1 MTDMMAEIAAFDGRT
16 AKIVGPACSGK
27 TEALLRRAA
36 AAVAAGCAPEDIL
49 IETSTAEAA
58 RVARRRLVDALAAAG
73 VQDVEDI
80 AGRITVA
87 CAQQVCLAVLE
98 APETRAATGRTPR
111 VLAPFEYNFFLEDM
125 KTLGTPARRLRSE
138 LGHIKQQWCALV
150 PEEDWAVGEEK
161 DVLDLAHRLLS
172 ATNAMLEDE
181 VAYLCGR
188 YLQSDAGAGARQRF
202 ALVLADDFQNLSAAQ
217 QTCLCLLA
225 RDQLIVAGNP
235 DETVRV
241 ATSFPAPEG
250 FATFDTL
257 RRGVEVFSLDVA
269 FGNPNVTDFCDAIV
283 LTGNEDARTSA
294 RREGTIR
301 DIATVKW
308 NTPDEEFN
316 GLSRYLFAV
325 NAEDPEAAQSD
336 ICIVAPN
343 KQWAHAF
350 EQMLAHRGFAVSSLG
365 FERLAGDPRDTNRA
379 RALVAYTSLNL
390 LADPDDLFAWRAWVG
405 FGNYLTYSDGWHFLL
420 DWCDEHDAGI
430 LDALEA
436 AAAARAAGEDEPF
449 PRAERLAERYAA
461 GRAMIAAHEGRRGYN
476 LLAALGADKLRDFAA
491 LADSLAGDEDAATL
505 YAMVRKAQFFPT
517 HEANIRAVRVSSHE
531 QLCGCGYR
539 TLYVTGCVDGFMP
552 ARDAFEVVST
562 DADRARVRENDRRTF
577 AAGVAKAADTLMFS
591 TFSRAPLELA
601 ERTKMQVARV
611 RMEDGERI
619 AQVRPTC
626 FLEEAGGAAPIT
638 LGGQALLADLGMD

>member
-1 MTDMMAEIAAFDGRT
+1 MTDQIAAIAAFEGRI
-16 AKIVGPACSGK
+16 AKVEGPARSGK

-49 IETSTAEAA
+49 IETTTAEGA

-73 VQDVEDI
+73 VEDGEDV

-87 CAQQVCLAVLE
+87 CAQQVCLTVLE
-98 APETRAATGRTPR
+98 TPEARAATGRAPR

-138 LGHIKQQWCALV
+138 LAHFKRQWCALA

-161 DVLDLAHRLLS
+161 DALDLAHRLLG

-181 VAYLCGR
+181 VAYLCGL
-188 YLQSDAGAGARQRF
+188 YLQSDAGTGARQQF
-202 ALVLADDFQNLSAAQ
+202 ALVLADGFQNLSAAQ

-235 DETVRV
+235 DETVGA
-241 ATSFPAPEG
+241 ATSCPSPEG

-257 RRGVEVFSLDVA
+257 RRNVATFTLDTA
-269 FGNPNVTDFCDAIV
+269 FGNPNVTAFCDAV
-283 LTGNEDARTSA
+283 ARAGNGEALAAD

-308 NTPDEEFN
+308 NAPEEEFN
-316 GLSRYLFAV
+316 GLTRYLFAE
-325 NAEDPEAAQSD
+325 NTADPETVEAD
-336 ICIVAPN
+336 LCVVVPN
-343 KQWAHAF
+343 KQWAVAF
-350 EQMLAHRGFAVSSLG
+350 ERMLAKRGFTVSSLG
-365 FERLAGDPRDTNRA
+365 FERLAGDPRDMSRA

-390 LADPDDLFAWRAWVG
+390 LADPKDLFAWRAWVG

-420 DWCDEHDAGI
+420 EWCDEHGAGV
-430 LDALEA
+430 LEALEA
-436 AAAARAAGEDEPF
+436 AAAARAAGDDEPF
-449 PRAERLAERYAA
+449 PRAERLSERYEA
-461 GRAMIAAHEGRRGYN
+461 GREMIAAHAGRRGHN
-476 LLAALGADKLRDFAA
+476 LLAALGADKLPDFAA
-491 LADSLAGDEDAATL
+491 LADALAGDEDAATL
-505 YAMVRKAQFFPT
+505 YAMMRKTQFFPT
-517 HEANIRAVRVSSHE
+517 HRANVRAVRVSSYE

-539 TLYVTGCVDGFMP
+539 ALYVAGCVDGFMP

-562 DADRARVRENDRRTF
+562 DADRARVRERDRRAF
-577 AAGVAKAADTLMFS
+577 AAGAAKAEDTLLFS

-626 FLEEAGGAAPIT
+626 FLEEAGAAAPIT
-638 LGGQALLADLGMD
+638 LGGQALLADLGID

>member
-1 MTDMMAEIAAFDGRT
+1 MTDQIAAIAAFEGRI
-16 AKIVGPACSGK
+16 AKVEGPARSGK

-49 IETSTAEAA
+49 IETTTAEGA

-73 VQDVEDI
+73 VEDGEDV

-87 CAQQVCLAVLE
+87 CAQQVCLTVLE
-98 APETRAATGRTPR
+98 TPEARAATGRAPR

-138 LGHIKQQWCALV
+138 LAHFKRQWCALA

-161 DVLDLAHRLLS
+161 DALDLAHRLLG

-181 VAYLCGR
+181 VAYLCGL
-188 YLQSDAGAGARQRF
+188 YLQSDAGTGARQQF

-235 DETVRV
+235 DETVGA
-241 ATSFPAPEG
+241 ATSCPSPEG

-257 RRGVEVFSLDVA
+257 RRNVATFTLDTA
-269 FGNPNVTDFCDAIV
+269 FGNPNVTAFCDAV
-283 LTGNEDARTSA
+283 ARAGNGEALAAD

-308 NTPDEEFN
+308 NAPEEEFN
-316 GLSRYLFAV
+316 GLTRYLFAE
-325 NAEDPEAAQSD
+325 NTADPETVEAD
-336 ICIVAPN
+336 LCVVVPN
-343 KQWAHAF
+343 KQWAVAF
-350 EQMLAHRGFAVSSLG
+350 ERMLAKRGFTVSSLG
-365 FERLAGDPRDTNRA
+365 FERLAGDPRDMSRA

-390 LADPDDLFAWRAWVG
+390 LADPKDLFAWRAWVG

-420 DWCDEHDAGI
+420 EWCDEHGAGV
-430 LDALEA
+430 LEALEA
-436 AAAARAAGEDEPF
+436 AAAARAAGDDEPF
-449 PRAERLAERYAA
+449 PRAERLSERYEA
-461 GRAMIAAHEGRRGYN
+461 GREMIAAHAGRRGHN
-476 LLAALGADKLRDFAA
+476 LLAALGADKLPDFAA
-491 LADSLAGDEDAATL
+491 LADALAGDEDAATL
-505 YAMVRKAQFFPT
+505 YAMMRKTQFFPT
-517 HEANIRAVRVSSHE
+517 HRANVRAVRVSSYE

-539 TLYVTGCVDGFMP
+539 ALHVAGCVDGFMP

-562 DADRARVRENDRRTF
+562 DADRARVRERDRRAF
-577 AAGVAKAADTLMFS
+577 AAGAAKAEDTLLFS

-626 FLEEAGGAAPIT
+626 FLEEAGAAAPIT
-638 LGGQALLADLGMD
+638 LGGQALLADLGID

>member
-1 MTDMMAEIAAFDGRT
+1 MTDQIAAIAAFEGRI
-16 AKIVGPACSGK
+16 AKVEGPARSGK

-49 IETSTAEAA
+49 IETTTAEGA

-73 VQDVEDI
+73 VEDGEDV

-87 CAQQVCLAVLE
+87 CAQQVCLTVLE
-98 APETRAATGRTPR
+98 TPEARAATGRAPR

-138 LGHIKQQWCALV
+138 LAHFKRQWCALA

-161 DVLDLAHRLLS
+161 DALDLAHRLLG

-181 VAYLCGR
+181 VAYLCGL
-188 YLQSDAGAGARQRF
+188 YLQSDAGTGARQQF

-235 DETVRV
+235 DETVGA
-241 ATSFPAPEG
+241 ATSCPSPEG

-257 RRGVEVFSLDVA
+257 RRNVATFTLDTA
-269 FGNPNVTDFCDAIV
+269 FGNPNVTAFCDAV
-283 LTGNEDARTSA
+283 ARAGNGEALAAD

-308 NTPDEEFN
+308 NAPEEEFN
-316 GLSRYLFAV
+316 GLTRYLFAE
-325 NAEDPEAAQSD
+325 NTADPDTVEAD
-336 ICIVAPN
+336 LCVVVPN
-343 KQWAHAF
+343 KQWAVAF
-350 EQMLAHRGFAVSSLG
+350 ERMLAKRGFTVSSLG
-365 FERLAGDPRDTNRA
+365 FERLAGDPRDMSRA

-390 LADPDDLFAWRAWVG
+390 LADPKDLFAWRAWVG

-420 DWCDEHDAGI
+420 EWCDEHGAGV
-430 LDALEA
+430 LEALEA
-436 AAAARAAGEDEPF
+436 AAAARAAGDDEPF
-449 PRAERLAERYAA
+449 PRAERLSERYEA
-461 GRAMIAAHEGRRGYN
+461 GREMIAAHAGRRGHN
-476 LLAALGADKLRDFAA
+476 LLAALGADKLPDFAA
-491 LADSLAGDEDAATL
+491 LADALAGDEDAATL
-505 YAMVRKAQFFPT
+505 YAMMRKTQFFPT
-517 HEANIRAVRVSSHE
+517 HRANVRAVRVSSYE

-539 TLYVTGCVDGFMP
+539 ALYVAGCVDGFMP

-562 DADRARVRENDRRTF
+562 DADRARVRERDRRAF
-577 AAGVAKAADTLMFS
+577 AAGAAKAEDTLLFS

-626 FLEEAGGAAPIT
+626 FLEEAGAAAPIT
-638 LGGQALLADLGMD
+638 LGGQALLADLGID

>member
-1 MTDMMAEIAAFDGRT
+1 MTDTMAEIAAFDGRT
-16 AKIVGPACSGK
+16 AKIVGPARSGK

-98 APETRAATGRTPR
+98 TPEARAATGRTPR

-138 LGHIKQQWCALV
+138 LGHIKKQWCALA
-150 PEEDWAVGEEK
+150 PEDDWAVGEEK
-161 DVLDLAHRLLS
+161 DVLELAHRLLG

-202 ALVLADDFQNLSAAQ
+202 ALVLADDFQNLSVAQ

-283 LTGNEDARTSA
+283 LTGNEDARTAA

>member
-16 AKIVGPACSGK
+16 AKIVGPARSGK

-87 CAQQVCLAVLE
+87 CAQQVCLTVLE

-235 DETVRV
+235 EETVR
-241 ATSFPAPEG
+241 AAASCPAPEG

-269 FGNPNVTDFCDAIV
+269 FGNPNVTAFCDAV
-283 LTGNEDARTSA
+283 ARAGNDGALA
-294 RREGTIR
+294 ADQREGTIR

-316 GLSRYLFAV
+316 GLTRYLFAV
-325 NAEDPEAAQSD
+325 NADDPEAAQSG
-336 ICIVAPN
+336 ICVVAPN

-350 EQMLAHRGFAVSSLG
+350 EQMLVRRGFTVSSLG

-390 LADPDDLFAWRAWVG
+390 LADPDDLFAWRAWMG

-420 DWCDEHDAGI
+420 EWCDENDAGI

-436 AAAARAAGEDEPF
+436 AVAARTAGEAEPF
-449 PRAERLAERYAA
+449 PRAERLAERYEA
-461 GRAMIAAHEGRRGYN
+461 GRAMIAAYAGRRGHN

-491 LADSLAGDEDAATL
+491 LSATLAGDEDAATL
-505 YAMVRKAQFFPT
+505 YAMIRETQFFPT
-517 HEANIRAVRVSSHE
+517 HEANVRAVRVSSYE

-539 TLYVTGCVDGFMP
+539 ALYVAGCVDGFMP

-562 DADRARVRENDRRTF
+562 DADRDRVREADRRSF
-577 AAGVAKAADTLMFS
+577 AAGVAKAAEALIFS

-619 AQVRPTC
+619 ATLRPTC
-626 FLEEAGGAAPIT
+626 FIAEAGAAAPIT

>member
-1 MTDMMAEIAAFDGRT
+1 MTDQIDAIAAFDGRI
-16 AKIVGPACSGK
+16 AKIEGPVRSGK

-36 AAVAAGCAPEDIL
+36 SAVAGGRAPEDVL
-49 IETSTAEAA
+49 IATSTAEAA
-58 RVARRRLVDALAAAG
+58 RVARRRLVDALASSG
-73 VQDVEDI
+73 VPDMEDV
-80 AGRITVA
+80 AGRVTVTS
-87 CAQQVCLAVLE
+87 AQEVCLAVLDEPE
-98 APETRAATGRTPR
+98 ARTATGRVPR

-125 KTLGTPARRLRSE
+125 KTLGNPVRRLRSE
-138 LGHIKQQWCALV
+138 LAHFKKQWCALA

-161 DVLDLAHRLLS
+161 DALDLAHHLLG

-188 YLQSDAGAGARQRF
+188 YLQSEEGADARQQF

-235 DETVRV
+235 DETLSV
-241 ATSFPAPEG
+241 AASYPNPEG
-250 FATFDTL
+250 FTTFDSL
-257 RRGVEVFSLDVA
+257 RRNVTTFTLAVA
-269 FGNPNVTDFCDAIV
+269 YGNPNVTGFSDAV
-283 LTGNEDARTSA
+283 ARAGNEEALVAD
-294 RREGTIR
+294 RREGEIR

-308 NTPDEEFN
+308 NTPEEEFN
-316 GLSRYLFAV
+316 GLTRYLFAV

-336 ICIVAPN
+336 ICVVAPN

-350 EQMLAHRGFAVSSLG
+350 EQMLAKRGFAVSSLG
-365 FERLAGDPRDTNRA
+365 FERLAGDPREMSRA

-390 LADPDDLFAWRAWVG
+390 LADPEDLFAWRAWIG

-420 DWCDEHDAGI
+420 DWCDENGVGV
-430 LDALEA
+430 LEALEA
-436 AAAARAAGEDEPF
+436 AAAARAAGEAEPF
-449 PRAERLAERYAA
+449 PRAERLGERYEA
-461 GRAMIAAHEGRRGYN
+461 GRAMIAAHEGRRGHN

-491 LADSLAGDEDAATL
+491 ISARMAGDEDAATL
-505 YAMVRKAQFFPT
+505 YAMIRRTQFFPV
-517 HEANIRAVRVSSHE
+517 HEASVRAVRVSSYE

-539 TLYVTGCVDGFMP
+539 SLYVTGCVDGFMP

-562 DADRARVRENDRRTF
+562 DAERARVLK
-577 AAGVAKAADTLMFS
+577 AGRCAFVAGTAKAADTLMLS

-626 FLEEAGGAAPIT
+626 FIDQAGAAAPIT
-638 LGGQALLADLGMD
+638 LGGQALLADLGID

>member
-1 MTDMMAEIAAFDGRT
+1 MTDQIAAIAAFDGRI
-16 AKIVGPACSGK
+16 AKVEGPVRSGK
-27 TEALLRRAA
+27 TEVLLRRAA
-36 AAVAAGCAPEDIL
+36 AAVAAGYAPEDIL
-49 IETSTAEAA
+49 IETTTAEAA

-73 VQDVEDI
+73 VPDVEDV

-98 APETRAATGRTPR
+98 TPEVRAATGRTPR

-138 LGHIKQQWCALV
+138 LAHFKRQWCALA

-161 DVLDLAHRLLS
+161 DALELAHRLLG

-181 VAYLCGR
+181 VAYLCGL
-188 YLQSDAGAGARQRF
+188 YLQSDAGAGARQQF
-202 ALVLADDFQNLSAAQ
+202 SLVLADDFQNLSAAQ

-235 DETVRV
+235 DETVGA
-241 ATSFPAPEG
+241 ATSYPNPEG
-250 FATFDTL
+250 FVTFDTL
-257 RRGVEVFSLDVA
+257 RRNVTTFILDTA
-269 FGNPNVTDFCDAIV
+269 FGNPNVTTFCDAV
-283 LTGNEDARTSA
+283 ARAGNDGALTAG

-308 NTPDEEFN
+308 NTPEEEFN
-316 GLSRYLFAV
+316 GLTRYLFAE
-325 NAEDPEAAQSD
+325 NAADPEAAQSD
-336 ICIVAPN
+336 LCVVAPN
-343 KQWAHAF
+343 KQWAGAF
-350 EQMLAHRGFAVSSLG
+350 EQMLGRRGFTVSSLG
-365 FERLAGDPRDTNRA
+365 FERLAGDPRDMARA

-390 LADPDDLFAWRAWVG
+390 LADPEDLFAWRAWVG

-420 DWCDEHDAGI
+420 EWCDEHGASV
-430 LDALEA
+430 LEALEA
-436 AAAARAAGEDEPF
+436 AAAARAAGEEEPF
-449 PRAERLAERYAA
+449 PRAERLAERYEA
-461 GRAMIAAHEGRRGYN
+461 GREMIAAHGGRRGHN

-505 YAMVRKAQFFPT
+505 YAMMRKTQFFPT
-517 HEANIRAVRVSSHE
+517 HAANVRAVRVSSYE

-539 TLYVTGCVDGFMP
+539 ALYVTGCVDGFMP

-562 DADRARVRENDRRTF
+562 DADRARVRERDRRAF
-577 AAGVAKAADTLMFS
+577 AAGAAKAEDTLLFS

-626 FLEEAGGAAPIT
+626 FLEEAGAAAAIT
-638 LGGQALLADLGMD
+638 LGGQALLADLGID

>member
-1 MTDMMAEIAAFDGRT
+1 MTDQIAAIAAFEGRI
-16 AKIVGPACSGK
+16 AKVDGPARPGK
-27 TEALLRRAA
+27 TESLLRRAA
-36 AAVAAGCAPEDIL
+36 AAGAAGCAPEDIL
-49 IETSTAEAA
+49 IETTTAEGA

-73 VQDVEDI
+73 VEDGEDV

-87 CAQQVCLAVLE
+87 CAQQVCLTVLE
-98 APETRAATGRTPR
+98 TPEARAATGRAPR

-125 KTLGTPARRLRSE
+125 KALGTPARRLRSE
-138 LGHIKQQWCALV
+138 LAHFKRQWCALA

-161 DVLDLAHRLLS
+161 DALDLAHRLLG

-181 VAYLCGR
+181 VAYLCGL
-188 YLQSDAGAGARQRF
+188 YLQSDAGTGARQQF

-235 DETVRV
+235 DETVGA
-241 ATSFPAPEG
+241 ATSCPSPEG

-257 RRGVEVFSLDVA
+257 RRNVATFTLDTA
-269 FGNPNVTDFCDAIV
+269 FGNPNVTAFCDAV
-283 LTGNEDARTSA
+283 ARAGNGEALAAD

-308 NTPDEEFN
+308 NAPEEEFN
-316 GLSRYLFAV
+316 GLTRYLFAE
-325 NAEDPEAAQSD
+325 NTADPETVEAD
-336 ICIVAPN
+336 LCVVVPN
-343 KQWAHAF
+343 KQWAVAF
-350 EQMLAHRGFAVSSLG
+350 ERMLAKRGFTVSSLG
-365 FERLAGDPRDTNRA
+365 FERLAGDPRDMSRA

-390 LADPDDLFAWRAWVG
+390 LADPKDLFAWRAWVG

-420 DWCDEHDAGI
+420 EWCDEHGAGV
-430 LDALEA
+430 LEALEA
-436 AAAARAAGEDEPF
+436 AAAARAAGDDEPF
-449 PRAERLAERYAA
+449 PRAERLSERYEA
-461 GRAMIAAHEGRRGYN
+461 GREMIAAHAGRRGHN
-476 LLAALGADKLRDFAA
+476 LLAALADKLPDFAA
-491 LADSLAGDEDAATL
+491 LADALAGDEDAATL
-505 YAMVRKAQFFPT
+505 YAMMRKTQFFPT
-517 HEANIRAVRVSSHE
+517 HRANVRAVRVSSYE

-539 TLYVTGCVDGFMP
+539 ALYVAGCVDGFMP

-562 DADRARVRENDRRTF
+562 DADRARVRERDRRAF
-577 AAGVAKAADTLMFS
+577 AAGAAKAEDTLLFS

-626 FLEEAGGAAPIT
+626 FLEEAGAAAPIT
-638 LGGQALLADLGMD
+638 LGGQALLADLGID

>member
-1 MTDMMAEIAAFDGRT
+1 MTDQIAAIAAFEDRI
-16 AKIVGPACSGK
+16 AKVEGPVRSGK

-36 AAVAAGCAPEDIL
+36 AGVAAGYAPEDIL
-49 IETSTAEAA
+49 IETTTAEGA

-73 VQDVEDI
+73 VEDGEDV

-98 APETRAATGRTPR
+98 TPEARAATGRVPR
-111 VLAPFEYNFFLEDM
+111 VLTPFEYNFFLEDM

-138 LGHIKQQWCALV
+138 LARFKRQWCALA

-161 DVLDLAHRLLS
+161 DALDLAHRLLG

-181 VAYLCGR
+181 VAYLCGL
-188 YLQSDAGAGARQRF
+188 YLQSDAGVGARQQF

-235 DETVRV
+235 DETVGA
-241 ATSFPAPEG
+241 ATSCPNPEG
-250 FATFDTL
+250 FVTFDTL
-257 RRGVEVFSLDVA
+257 RRNVATFTLDTA
-269 FGNPNVTDFCDAIV
+269 FGNPNVTAFCDAV
-283 LTGNEDARTSA
+283 ARAGNGEALVAD

-308 NTPDEEFN
+308 NTPEEEFN
-316 GLSRYLFAV
+316 GLTRYLLAE
-325 NAEDPEAAQSD
+325 NAADPEAAQSD
-336 ICIVAPN
+336 LCVVAPN
-343 KQWAHAF
+343 KQWAGAF
-350 EQMLAHRGFAVSSLG
+350 ERMLAKRGFTVSSLG
-365 FERLAGDPRDTNRA
+365 FERLAGDPRDMSRA

-390 LADPDDLFAWRAWVG
+390 LADPEDLIAWRAWVG

-420 DWCDEHDAGI
+420 EWCDEHGAGV
-430 LDALEA
+430 LEALEA
-436 AAAARAAGEDEPF
+436 AAAARAAGDDEPF
-449 PRAERLAERYAA
+449 PRAERLAERYEA
-461 GRAMIAAHEGRRGYN
+461 GREMIAAHAGRRGHN
-476 LLAALGADKLRDFAA
+476 LLAALGADKLPDFAA
-491 LADSLAGDEDAATL
+491 LADALAGDEDAATL
-505 YAMVRKAQFFPT
+505 YAMMRETQFFPVHT
-517 HEANIRAVRVSSHE
+517 ANVRAVRVSSYE
-531 QLCGCGYR
+531 QLCGCGYHA
-539 TLYVTGCVDGFMP
+539 LYVTGCVDGFMP

-562 DADRARVRENDRRTF
+562 DADRTRVRERDRRAF
-577 AAGVAKAADTLMFS
+577 AAGAAKAEDTLLFS

-611 RMEDGERI
+611 RMEGGERI

-626 FLEEAGGAAPIT
+626 FLEEAGAAAPIT
-638 LGGQALLADLGMD
+638 LGGQALLADSGID

>member
-1 MTDMMAEIAAFDGRT
+1 MEH
-16 AKIVGPACSGK
+16 
-27 TEALLRRAA
+27 
-36 AAVAAGCAPEDIL
+36 
-49 IETSTAEAA
+49 
-58 RVARRRLVDALAAAG
+58 
-73 VQDVEDI
+73 
-80 AGRITVA
+80 AGR
-87 CAQQVCLAVLE
+87 
-98 APETRAATGRTPR
+98 
-111 VLAPFEYNFFLEDM
+111 
-125 KTLGTPARRLRSE
+125 
-138 LGHIKQQWCALV
+138 
-150 PEEDWAVGEEK
+150 
-161 DVLDLAHRLLS
+161 
-172 ATNAMLEDE
+172 
-181 VAYLCGR
+181 
-188 YLQSDAGAGARQRF
+188 
-202 ALVLADDFQNLSAAQ
+202 
-217 QTCLCLLA
+217 
-225 RDQLIVAGNP
+225 
-235 DETVRV
+235 
-241 ATSFPAPEG
+241 
-250 FATFDTL
+250 
-257 RRGVEVFSLDVA
+257 
-269 FGNPNVTDFCDAIV
+269 
-283 LTGNEDARTSA
+283 
-294 RREGTIR
+294 
-301 DIATVKW
+301 
-308 NTPDEEFN
+308 EFN
-316 GLSRYLFAV
+316 GLTRYLFAV
-325 NAEDPEAAQSD
+325 NADDPEAAQSG
-336 ICIVAPN
+336 ICVVAPN